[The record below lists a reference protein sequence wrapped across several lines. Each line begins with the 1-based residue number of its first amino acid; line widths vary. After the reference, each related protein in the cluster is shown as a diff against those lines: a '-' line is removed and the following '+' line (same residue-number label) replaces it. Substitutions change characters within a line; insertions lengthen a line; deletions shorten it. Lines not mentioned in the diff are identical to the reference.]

1 MERFWYN
8 VSRFDSETMQFLNN
22 VSRWFHL
29 VLYFWRMLFTRL
41 FVYYWEMW
49 VHFFGGASSWNIS
62 CCEMWVPF
70 SGELHHETFPIVK
83 CKWVHFWATSS
94 WNNSYFNWCR
104 FGHAAIR
111 GGTLTQMSHFL
122 SVILLLYDDFLLF
135 FFGTGNWE
143 WNGQSR
149 CQQLAASLRISLLM
163 ITPGVSMVKSLSKA
177 PLIQGEQP

>member
-1 MERFWYN
+1 MISFGFIFLKNVVHQTVCLLLWN
-8 VSRFDSETMQFLNN
+8 VSSFFRGSFIMKHFLLWN
-22 VSRWFHL
+22 VSS
-29 VLYFWRMLFTRL
+29 
-41 FVYYWEMW
+41 
-49 VHFFGGASSWNIS
+49 FF
-62 CCEMWVPF
+62 F
-70 SGELHHETFPIVK
+70 RELHHETFPIVK

-94 WNNSYFNWCR
+94 WNNSYFNWCW

-111 GGTLTQMSHFL
+111 GRTLMQMSHFL
-122 SVILLLYDDFLLF
+122 LVILLLYDYFVLF